1 MDELDL
7 LRRIR
12 PPTPDP
18 GSEQKHRARIALA
31 ERAATSTRRSAWAL
45 PRPRR
50 AVLVALAV
58 AVLAIGVARGPVG
71 LLIPAD
77 PAAAAAFQQA
87 ARAAA
92 QAAPI
97 DVGDGYVYQKID
109 AMWAFTSEKFTY
121 LRPLV
126 RDFWLAADGSGRI
139 RETSGEPIF
148 LSAAERE
155 VFVAGGFTV
164 FDVNEDLGPGD
175 GLPHLIPGL
184 FGVESLPND
193 VDAVSDMVRGA
204 AEETHPWG
212 VEAQMFVVTRDLLRD
227 PFTPPETRAVLFEVA
242 ADIPGMEFR
251 GEATDRVGRR
261 GVEVAMTSWFQR
273 EIVVFDPVTSALLEE
288 RTERLLPY
296 GDQWPPITWGYATYV
311 ETTVVPALP
320 AE

>member
-7 LRRIR
+7 LRRTR
-12 PPTPDP
+12 PRTPEP
-18 GSEQKHRARIALA
+18 SEEQKDRARVALA
-31 ERAATSTRRSAWAL
+31 KRAATSRRRSAWTL
-45 PRPRR
+45 TRPRR
-50 AVLVALAV
+50 AALVALAV
-58 AVLAIGVARGPVG
+58 ALLAIGLARGPLG
-71 LLIPAD
+71 LVFPAD

-92 QAAPI
+92 LAEPL
-97 DVGDGYVYQKID
+97 DVGDGYVYTKID
-109 AMWAFTSEKFTY
+109 AMWAFTSDKFTY

-148 LSAAERE
+148 LSEAERD
-155 VFVAGGFTV
+155 VFVAGGYQV
-164 FDVNEDLGPGD
+164 FGVNEDFGPGD
-175 GLPHLIPGL
+175 GLPHMIPGL

-193 VDAVSDMVRGA
+193 VDAVRDMVRGA

-212 VEAQMFVVTRDLLRD
+212 VDAQMFVVIRDLLRD
-227 PFTPPETRAVLFEVA
+227 PFTPPETRGVLFEVA
-242 ADIPGMEFR
+242 ASLPAMEFR

-296 GDQWPPITWGYATYV
+296 GDQWPPITWGYATYL
-311 ETTVVPALP
+311 ESAVVPALP
-320 AE
+320 SE